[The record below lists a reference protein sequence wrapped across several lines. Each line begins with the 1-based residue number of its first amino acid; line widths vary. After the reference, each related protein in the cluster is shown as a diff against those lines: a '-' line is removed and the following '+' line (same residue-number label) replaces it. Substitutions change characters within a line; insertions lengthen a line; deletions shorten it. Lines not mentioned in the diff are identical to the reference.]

1 MIINNSP
8 HVLSCQEPS
17 GLVVFRK
24 VTLAKSEEV
33 LPSVLYRSLSLMLA
47 PFLSLRPS
55 FDQLLLSVCRWKV
68 VPDMDSL
75 AVERHSSLS
84 PFLSFLFL
92 FFPGC
97 HFSAPLFSC
106 TVIMLRM
113 NGAGLFQ
120 QMAFPKEK
128 CFSLSAGRSIIIH
141 TRACT
146 RTHMWARAR
155 THMAICR

>member
-8 HVLSCQEPS
+8 HVLSCQEEC

-24 VTLAKSEEV
+24 VTLARSEEA
-33 LPSVLYRSLSLMLA
+33 LLSVLYRSLSLMLA
-47 PFLSLRPS
+47 LFLSLRPS
-55 FDQLLLSVCRWKV
+55 FDQLLLSVVRWKV

-75 AVERHSSLS
+75 AVKRHSSLS
-84 PFLSFLFL
+84 PFHSFS
-92 FFPGC
+92 FFF
-97 HFSAPLFSC
+97 FSSWMSFFRSAFSC

-141 TRACT
+141 TQACT
-146 RTHMWARAR
+146 YTH
-155 THMAICR
+155 THTHTHGHL